1 MWFFIDFILY
11 IVKLLTIF
19 SKKNSMVDLSFLF
32 IISIFLYI
40 IFFIFLIIKK
50 LKTKKIII
58 ISLFYFYI
66 VSLLW
71 ATLFP
76 IPIEWLDEIWKFWL
90 KNNYIPFNSILDITF
105 NNNLS
110 LYIKTKQI
118 LWNIIIFIPLW
129 FFIQLL
135 WKIKLNYKKAILIW
149 LLSSLIIETI
159 QFLISLLLWFNYKI
173 SDIDDIILNTLWFI
187 IWFFMYKL
195 FKVD

>member
-1 MWFFIDFILY
+1 MIDF
-11 IVKLLTIF
+11 K
-19 SKKNSMVDLSFLF
+19 FLF
-32 IISIFLYI
+32 FISIFLYI
-40 IFFIFLIIKK
+40 ILLVFLIIKK
-50 LKTKKIII
+50 LKAKKIII

-71 ATLFP
+71 VTLFP

-149 LLSSLIIETI
+149 LLSSLFIETI

-173 SDIDDIILNTLWFI
+173 TDIDDIILNTLWFI